1 MGPKVRQ
8 NVGDPNGFYYGQ
20 LWWSVTGE
28 WELTDRLSIN
38 GGVGFNIVN
47 NFDDLERVSNS
58 ELPHVRSDVKE
69 YLQEGKNNLVRLE
82 ANYIWPIAPQWYG
95 RVSAGIFEEMYGGVA
110 AEVLYRPFG
119 QPWAA
124 GVNINR
130 VRQRDYDQRFA
141 FRDYEVTTGHATLY
155 YQYRPMKMRVIT
167 SVGRYLAG
175 DYGATLDVSREFSSG
190 ARIGVFAT
198 KTDVSAEEFGEG
210 SFDKG
215 FYITMPLDLFF
226 PRSVKRTTTFFFRPL
241 TRDGGQKVDDGRSL
255 YGETGDNSLYDFA
268 DGWPQVMK

>member
-1 MGPKVRQ
+1 MCIR
-8 NVGDPNGFYYGQ
+8 
-20 LWWSVTGE
+20 
-28 WELTDRLSIN
+28 DR
-38 GGVGFNIVN
+38 
-47 NFDDLERVSNS
+47 
-58 ELPHVRSDVKE
+58 
-69 YLQEGKNNLVRLE
+69 
-82 ANYIWPIAPQWYG
+82 
-95 RVSAGIFEEMYGGVA
+95 
-110 AEVLYRPFG
+110 
-119 QPWAA
+119 PWAA

-130 VRQRDYDQRFA
+130 VRQRDYAQRFA

-155 YQYRPMKMRVIT
+155 YEYRPMKMRVIT